1 MPENDIYES
10 DSELEQTDTS
20 ANDASEDGEQLTLSI
35 PDDEHPHGNNTLD
48 AYAKRQGALDASK
61 SERHLGL
68 EDTHIMLVAMK
79 HHLGV
84 LHAEGRGP
92 WGAGGRPGNGGKRCG
107 KRW

>member
-1 MPENDIYES
+1 MMSIRTATIRWKRMPNVR
-10 DSELEQTDTS
+10 
-20 ANDASEDGEQLTLSI
+20 A
-35 PDDEHPHGNNTLD
+35 
-48 AYAKRQGALDASK
+48 RDASK

-79 HHLGV
+79 HHLDV

>member
-1 MPENDIYES
+1 MMSIRTATIRWMRMPNVRARDDI
-10 DSELEQTDTS
+10 QKRTTS
-20 ANDASEDGEQLTLSI
+20 WLGR
-35 PDDEHPHGNNTLD
+35 
-48 AYAKRQGALDASK
+48 YAHHAGR
-61 SERHLGL
+61 
-68 EDTHIMLVAMK
+68 MK